1 MTEFP
6 EDWQDSTGFT
16 AEWKERL
23 AGWRYRWHQLGMGS
37 PLPPLLVGLGLGI
50 LCLVSP
56 MIALI
61 ASLACLFFFAAFSK
75 PVLLCYLVVAATML
89 TSGIE
94 RGRFFPL
101 LSVNEVS
108 LLAAFFIG
116 LIMVLTDQR
125 RKFVITPYYWIAFI
139 TLVGGTVIAPI
150 GTFLLLGTKLT
161 ISNAFKMVA
170 PVQYFVLFW
179 LFASIPQNE
188 AQRKR
193 IVWLMLALGALVA
206 LVGLAQGAGI
216 GIVDRLLGFLFSSSQ
231 EAMAARAGRITSLLG
246 SWNTLGIYMMT
257 IIFMCWGMLFETDRP
272 RGRLLIMGVMGL
284 SVLCLIA
291 SGSFAGVIGSVIGL
305 IFMQVI
311 SQRRIKT
318 IPVLISIFIALVLV
332 VLICYPLLQP
342 LIEKRLAYQYRNGG
356 ILPQTLTY
364 RFQIWQ
370 QIFIPAI
377 KLHFPWPV
385 YPSVPVNY
393 AWHFEESQYI
403 LLLFRTGLIGF
414 LGYMTWIGMTIWWLY
429 RKYRFGSGLSKAL
442 ASAAVTLVVV
452 LVVAGVTNE
461 VFSFAGTIDYLWI
474 MLALVSVKP
483 EKALLMDQAGIK

>member
-1 MTEFP
+1 MTDFL
-6 EDWQDSTGFT
+6 EDWQESTESAG
-16 AEWKERL
+16 EWKERL
-23 AGWRYRWHQLGMGS
+23 AGWRYHWHKLNVGS
-37 PLPPLLVGLGLGI
+37 PLPPLLVGLALGI
-50 LCLVSP
+50 LCVISP
-56 MIALI
+56 FLAIIAC
-61 ASLACLFFFAAFSK
+61 LACLFFFAAFSK
-75 PVLLCYLVVAATML
+75 PVLLCYLVVAAIML

-108 LLAAFFIG
+108 LLAAFFFA
-116 LIMVLTDQR
+116 LIIILMDQH
-125 RKFVITPYYWIAFI
+125 RKLEITPYFWVAFI
-139 TLVGGTVIAPI
+139 ALIGGTVIAPI

-170 PVQYFVLFW
+170 PVQYFILFL
-179 LFASIPQNE
+179 LFAFIPQNE
-188 AQRKR
+188 VQRKR
-193 IVWLMLALGALVA
+193 IVWLMLLLGALVA
-206 LVGLAQGAGI
+206 VVGLAQGAGI
-216 GIVDRLLGFLFSSSQ
+216 GVVNRLLGYLFSSSH

-257 IIFMCWGMLFETDRP
+257 IIFMCWAMLFETERP
-272 RGRLLIMGVMGL
+272 RGRLVIMGIMGI

-305 IFMQVI
+305 IFMQII
-311 SQRRIKT
+311 SQRRIKS
-318 IPVLISIFIALVLV
+318 IPVLISIFIGLVLV

-342 LIEKRLAYQYRNGG
+342 LIEKRLAYQFRNGG

-364 RFQIWQ
+364 RFEIWR

-393 AWHFEESQYI
+393 AWQFEESQYI
-403 LLLFRTGLIGF
+403 LLLFRTGLIGL
-414 LGYMTWIGMTIWWLY
+414 LGYLMWIGLTIWWLY
-429 RKYRFGSGLSKAL
+429 RKYRFGSGLNKAL
-442 ASAAVTLVVV
+442 ASTAVTLVVV

-474 MLALVSVKP
+474 MLALISVKP
-483 EKALLMDQAGIK
+483 GKAS